1 MWKIGERKVRLSGR
15 LMGVRRRRK
24 GDDGEEWA
32 EERRYRRIG

>member
-24 GDDGEEWA
+24 ADDGEEWA